1 MKTLIVH
8 PKDKSTDD
16 FKYIYSNE
24 NHYKVINGQLYKSE
38 LYELIQLHLR
48 TIFIGHGTSRGLS
61 NLNKFKDKGEY
72 IINHKFKNVL
82 KGSSQN
88 IYLWCYSNRFVKN
101 NDLKGIFTGMF
112 ISDLQEAKQYNLK
125 NVKKKDIEAS
135 NVFFCQTLASCI
147 NKNNK
152 MIYSKLISEYTLFA
166 KDNKIAK
173 FNAQNI
179 YINI

>member
-1 MKTLIVH
+1 
-8 PKDKSTDD
+8 
-16 FKYIYSNE
+16 
-24 NHYKVINGQLYKSE
+24 
-38 LYELIQLHLR
+38 
-48 TIFIGHGTSRGLS
+48 
-61 NLNKFKDKGEY
+61 
-72 IINHKFKNVL
+72 
-82 KGSSQN
+82 
-88 IYLWCYSNRFVKN
+88 
-101 NDLKGIFTGMF
+101 MF